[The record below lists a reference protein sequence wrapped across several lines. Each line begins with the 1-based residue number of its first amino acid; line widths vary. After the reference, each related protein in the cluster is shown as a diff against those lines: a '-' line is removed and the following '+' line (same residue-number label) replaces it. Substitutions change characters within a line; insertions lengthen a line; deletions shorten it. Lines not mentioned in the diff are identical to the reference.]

1 MYRKVNI
8 KTMEELSQRIGVPL
22 DLIVDLKARKSD
34 HYHSGKVVP
43 GTKRAYTSISKQG
56 KQVLKRLN
64 RFLAHE
70 IDHPDY
76 VHGGILDKGIRS
88 NAKPHAAKKYL
99 MKLDIRKFF
108 PSVNPAMVAKA
119 MEDHVGLSH
128 ELAEEVAEITC
139 HEGQLIT
146 GSPTS
151 LLIATL
157 VIRQATERIYGA
169 VKQRGGE
176 MTVYVDDIAVS
187 GGAHLFELMPK
198 CIEWIEEIGVAVH
211 EKKRYKLGEKAL
223 KTLTGMDV
231 THGMDAPRGF
241 RRKAKT
247 LGERLA
253 KKVADGH
260 QLLDKEVKQLSG
272 TLMHYAQ
279 LNPGAGKAYMRKY
292 EHLLKPS

>member
-1 MYRKVNI
+1 M
-8 KTMEELSQRIGVPL
+8 
-22 DLIVDLKARKSD
+22 
-34 HYHSGKVVP
+34 
-43 GTKRAYTSISKQG
+43 
-56 KQVLKRLN
+56 LKRLN

-76 VHGGILDKGIRS
+76 VHGGIPKRSIRT
-88 NAKPHAAKKYL
+88 NAEIHAGKKNL

-108 PSVNPAMVAKA
+108 PSVNPAMVVKA
-119 MEDHVGLSH
+119 MVDHVGFSQ

-151 LLIATL
+151 TLIATL
-157 VIRQATERIYGA
+157 VVRQATERIYGA

-176 MTVYVDDIAVS
+176 MTIYVDDLAVS

-198 CIEWIEEIGVAVH
+198 CIEWIEEIGVTVKR
-211 EKKRYKLGEKAL
+211 KKCCKLGEKAL
-223 KTLTGMDV
+223 KTLTGIDV
-231 THGMDAPRGF
+231 THGIDAPRGF

-247 LGERLA
+247 LCERLA

-260 QLLDKEVKQLSG
+260 LLLDKEIKQLSG

-279 LNPGAGKAYMRKY
+279 LNPGAGKAYTRKY
-292 EHLLKPS
+292 EHLLKPR